1 MTIANFAM
9 RLMIDKLKW
18 NKSTAETDDR
28 YDDEFVWFNEKSIE
42 WLH

>member
-1 MTIANFAM
+1 MMTNLTE

-18 NKSTAETDDR
+18 NKSIAKTDDMH
-28 YDDEFVWFNEKSIE
+28 DDEFVWFNETIE